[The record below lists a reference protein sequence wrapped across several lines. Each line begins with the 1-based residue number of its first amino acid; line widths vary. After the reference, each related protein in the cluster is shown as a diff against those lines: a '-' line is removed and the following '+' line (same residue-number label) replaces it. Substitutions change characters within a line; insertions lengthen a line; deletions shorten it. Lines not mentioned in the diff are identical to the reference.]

1 MTDQKQQMLYGLND
15 LSLTTQIL
23 IDALSSNESDRSHEA
38 VSVLLMQGLR
48 HFGADSPAMKQFFP
62 VFDNIK
68 RYIDADD
75 LATALGQT
83 KVFERQLKEIVEL
96 VRNSG

>member
-1 MTDQKQQMLYGLND
+1 MTDQQQQMLYALND

-23 IDALSSNESDRSHEA
+23 MDALSNNDSDKSHEA
-38 VSVLLMQGLR
+38 VSVLLMQGLG
-48 HFGADSPAMKQFFP
+48 HLGADSPAMQQFFP

-68 RYIDADD
+68 RYIDTDD

-83 KVFERQLKEIVEL
+83 RIFERQLKEIVEI